1 MFNSQW
7 SMFNVQCS
15 TFNVK
20 ESTAPVSR
28 VLCRHCCRCLPFIYC
43 ARRHAPLAFYPP
55 SQPKLSGGQPLLSMV
70 YMNLQP
76 PAGTARRSPAAW
88 WSLTHTFSPLPRH
101 FRKEAGR
108 LFSSPLTSRRRL
120 LLLSEVERPVLP
132 GLSSRPTFQKGQRQ
146 TAAVLSVLQRYERVL
161 E

>member
-1 MFNSQW
+1 M
-7 SMFNVQCS
+7 
-15 TFNVK
+15 
-20 ESTAPVSR
+20 
-28 VLCRHCCRCLPFIYC
+28 
-43 ARRHAPLAFYPP
+43 
-55 SQPKLSGGQPLLSMV
+55 LSMV

-146 TAAVLSVLQRYERVL
+146 TAAVLSFYFKVRLKSSRNRCKGRKNYRHREPFLKFCAKNLEVRNNCCTFAPAFERKCSFR
-161 E
+161 EIRGKFG